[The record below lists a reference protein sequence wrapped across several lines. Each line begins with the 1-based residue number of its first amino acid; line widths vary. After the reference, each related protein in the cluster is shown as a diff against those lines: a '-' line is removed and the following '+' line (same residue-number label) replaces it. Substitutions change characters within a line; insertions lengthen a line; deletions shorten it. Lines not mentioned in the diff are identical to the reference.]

1 MTDSDPNEA
10 FRNDVALSRLVDP
23 RPTLEN
29 LARNT
34 GLTYQDI
41 VHHALARY
49 ASSGA
54 EVLLSIEPYALGELI
69 DARKAGDWAKVG
81 AIIDWL
87 EAGFQSPEWR

>member
-1 MTDSDPNEA
+1 MIESDREEA
-10 FRNDVALSRLVDP
+10 FRHDVALSRLVDP
-23 RPTLEN
+23 HPTLEN
-29 LARNT
+29 LARAT
-34 GLTYQDI
+34 GLTYEDI

-54 EVLLSIEPYALGELI
+54 EVLLSIEPHALGELI

-87 EAGFQSPEWR
+87 EAGLESPEWR